1 MISEKPF
8 SFNTNIPGSV
18 FNPADGDKKKKKKG
32 IKEMPTVLPKLLPIE
47 GHHSPGSRMFD

>member
-18 FNPADGDKKKKKKG
+18 FNPADGDKKKKKK
-32 IKEMPTVLPKLLPIE
+32 KE
-47 GHHSPGSRMFD
+47 

>member
-18 FNPADGDKKKKKKG
+18 FNPADGDKKKKKKRN
-32 IKEMPTVLPKLLPIE
+32 KRNANSVAKASA
-47 GHHSPGSRMFD
+47 H